1 MKKIQ
6 LIFLVCGLLI
16 CIVPFAGMLFYPTE
30 ETAENR
36 RPAEYPSFT
45 TKDGGLNLEYSKEF
59 DAWFNDHFAF
69 RNELVAADGY
79 IQGKVFGTSA
89 EEQVIYG
96 TDGWLY
102 YASTLEDYMGTGCM
116 TERERFNLK
125 NNLEILRDWG
135 KEQGVELLLTVP
147 PNKNTLYGE
156 HMPYYDSM
164 IVDPKHTLEYLP
176 RICKEAGIPYADL
189 YSMFLNEQE
198 TLYLKRDSHWNGKGA
213 LLAYNCIMQKAE
225 EQMNGR
231 DGSSDEQMD
240 GLGASSDD
248 QLNGR
253 DGDAEEAGDSRKKW
267 TYRDY
272 LDAAATRGKDADG
285 DLNRMLY
292 SVYGEKEMDT
302 HYTIPREYSYI
313 TATENVEDAWILTEA
328 PGKTGKLV
336 MFRDS
341 FGNTLL
347 PYVANQFGR
356 ACFTKESPYRLQ
368 KVAAEQKPDLVIFE
382 KVERNLRDFITQPP
396 IIAAPKCAEDHGMGS
411 MKRGKMFEM
420 TFQVEQSELEIKDSP
435 YDPDLVQIFGQVP
448 DGILEE
454 DTRILLQVNGTV
466 YRTFHIG
473 EKGFMVYLD
482 RSECPKDTEPL
493 QVILQDD

>member
-16 CIVPFAGMLFYPTE
+16 CILPFAGMLFYPTE
-30 ETAENR
+30 KSAENR
-36 RPAEYPSFT
+36 RPAEYPSIT
-45 TKDGGLNLEYSKEF
+45 VKDGGLNTDYSKEF

-79 IQGKVFGTSA
+79 IQGAVFGTSA

-102 YASTLEDYMGTGCM
+102 YTSTLEDYRGTGCM

-135 KEQGVELLLTVP
+135 EAQGVELLLTVP
-147 PNKNTLYGE
+147 PNKNTLYGG

-164 IVDPKHTLEYLP
+164 IVDPKHTIGYLP
-176 RICKEAGIPYADL
+176 RICGEIGFPYADI
-189 YSMFLNEQE
+189 YTMFLNEKE

-225 EQMNGR
+225 ERMNAR
-231 DGSSDEQMD
+231 
-240 GLGASSDD
+240 
-248 QLNGR
+248 
-253 DGDAEEAGDSRKKW
+253 DSRKAW

-302 HYTIPREYSYI
+302 HYTIPREYSYT
-313 TATENVEDAWILTEA
+313 TATESVEDAWILTEA

-347 PYVANQFGR
+347 PYMANQFGM
-356 ACFTKESPYRLQ
+356 ACFTRESPYRLQ
-368 KVAAEQKPDLVIFE
+368 KVVAEQKPDLVIFE

-396 IIAAPKCAEDHGMGS
+396 IIAAPKCTED
-411 MKRGKMFEM
+411 RGITSSRRGRMFEI
-420 TFQVEQSELEIKDSP
+420 TFAVEQSELEIQNSP
-435 YDPDLVQIFGQVP
+435 YDPDMVRILGQVP
-448 DGILEE
+448 DGILEA
-454 DTRILLQVNGTV
+454 DTRILLQINGTV

-473 EKGFMVYLD
+473 ENGFMVYLD
-482 RSECPKDTEPL
+482 HSEVLKDMEPL